1 VISSNPGELNS
12 SPGEIRTLP
21 SVETSPEYPLFF
33 IDDFMGFNQIP
44 DYILTSMILS
54 SLHKTLLHACVHAY
68 RTKLRGYENEVHM
81 ALGVEDRGQGKGER
95 DRGKV
100 Q

>member
-1 VISSNPGELNS
+1 
-12 SPGEIRTLP
+12 
-21 SVETSPEYPLFF
+21 
-33 IDDFMGFNQIP
+33 
-44 DYILTSMILS
+44 
-54 SLHKTLLHACVHAY
+54 VHAY